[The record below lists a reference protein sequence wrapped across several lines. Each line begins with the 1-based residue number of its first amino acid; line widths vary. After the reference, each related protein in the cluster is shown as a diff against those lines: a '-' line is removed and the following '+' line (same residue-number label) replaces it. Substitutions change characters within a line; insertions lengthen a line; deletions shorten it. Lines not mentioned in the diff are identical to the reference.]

1 MKEKK
6 GEELNLMYSAGW
18 ITIMEYAGAAAVA
31 HGIVQMVLKVLDVS
45 TKKRWD
51 KKKEKQEN
59 MERSDRGEERR
70 GS

>member
-45 TKKRWD
+45 IKKR
-51 KKKEKQEN
+51 
-59 MERSDRGEERR
+59 
-70 GS
+70 